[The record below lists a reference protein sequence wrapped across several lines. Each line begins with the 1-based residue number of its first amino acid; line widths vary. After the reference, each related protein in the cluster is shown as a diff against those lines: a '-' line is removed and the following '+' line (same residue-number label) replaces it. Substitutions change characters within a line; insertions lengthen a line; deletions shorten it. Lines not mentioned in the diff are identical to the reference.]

1 MKNYLKIA
9 SVLSLIALV
18 CALIIASVYKLTYQM
33 IQDNAIAA
41 ELKTRQAIFPEY
53 DLNKSDTLESSNNK
67 ILSKILDKDSS
78 GNELGYL
85 YTVSDT
91 NSYGNIT
98 LMVAIDKDGNV
109 LQVEILKN
117 EQSFGSTVA
126 EHVKSNYP
134 SSKDNVIYIGIKP
147 EETVTVGTL
156 TSEAV
161 DAIDTSCGATFGAD
175 TVKNLVKAVLAD
187 AKGGN

>member
-18 CALIIASVYKLTYQM
+18 CALIIASVYLLTTPMVQA
-33 IQDNAIAA
+33 NAVKA
-41 ELKTRQAIFPEY
+41 ELEARQQIFPAY
-53 DLNKSDTLESSNNK
+53 DLEQSEELESTDSK
-67 ILSKILDKDSS
+67 ILSKILAKDST

-85 YTVSDT
+85 YTVSET

-98 LMVAIDKDGNV
+98 LMVAIDKEGNV

-126 EHVKSNYP
+126 AHVKENYP

-147 EETVTVGTL
+147 EEAVTVGAL
-156 TSEAV
+156 SSDAV
-161 DAIDTSCGATFGAD
+161 DAIDTKCGATFGAD
-175 TVKNLVKAVLAD
+175 TVKNLVKAALAD

>member
-1 MKNYLKIA
+1 MKNHLKIA

-18 CALIIASVYKLTYQM
+18 CALIIASVYLLTTP
-33 IQDNAIAA
+33 IVEANAIKA
-41 ELKTRQAIFPEY
+41 ELAARQSIFPAY
-53 DLNKSDTLESSNNK
+53 DLEKSEELESSSSAVT
-67 ILSKILDKDSS
+67 SKILAKDKE

-85 YTVSDT
+85 YTVSET

-109 LQVEILKN
+109 LQVEILRN

-147 EETVTVGTL
+147 EEAVTVGSL
-156 TSEAV
+156 SADAV
-161 DAIDTSCGATFGAD
+161 NAIDTKCGATFGAE
-175 TVKNLVKAVLAD
+175 TVKSLVKAALDD

>member
-67 ILSKILDKDSS
+67 ILSKILAKDSS

-147 EETVTVGTL
+147 EETVTVGSL
-156 TSEAV
+156 TADDV
-161 DAIDTSCGATFGAD
+161 NAIDTKCGATFGAE
-175 TVKNLVKAVLAD
+175 TVKNLVKAALED